1 MIPNQSAHVEHA
13 RRRRVSFLGIDSRK
27 KKARDFAKKRHEREQ
42 NFSLFS
48 LARVCHRV
56 LSRRRSRIIRS
67 SIVVYYYSV
76 VVSRKRGT
84 LRSSFLSE
92 KEGERGAQRR
102 IGFEILSAVHN
113 ELFLLN
119 HHVPGVAEGKRVAV
133 FTKLGVF
140 LPTERQ

>member
-1 MIPNQSAHVEHA
+1 MLHMLREEEEF
-13 RRRRVSFLGIDSRK
+13 RFLELTHLVK

-92 KEGERGAQRR
+92 KEGERGAKKKNW
-102 IGFEILSAVHN
+102 I
-113 ELFLLN
+113 
-119 HHVPGVAEGKRVAV
+119 
-133 FTKLGVF
+133 
-140 LPTERQ
+140 

>member
-1 MIPNQSAHVEHA
+1 MLNMREEE
-13 RRRRVSFLGIDSRK
+13 FLFLELTLV
-27 KKARDFAKKRHEREQ
+27 KKARDLSKKRHEREQ
-42 NFSLFS
+42 NFILFS

-92 KEGERGAQRR
+92 KEGERGAKKKNW
-102 IGFEILSAVHN
+102 I
-113 ELFLLN
+113 
-119 HHVPGVAEGKRVAV
+119 
-133 FTKLGVF
+133 
-140 LPTERQ
+140 